1 MLVRVVRVIV
11 MAEAKKSEE
20 KKVDTVS
27 DVVDEDEEDDEDM
40 FDYESD
46 DSLDEEGNVKTD
58 IASKLRKRQRQLIK
72 MIIDYGPPYTK
83 TETGE
88 AMVDECSKPE
98 PSLFEIHS
106 LLNNRVTPNY
116 RDPEDFFNSSM
127 HWCARHCTIL
137 AMRLLR
143 RAKADINIQ
152 NEFGQTPLHVLCMMK
167 LPVNRQKKQFKTF
180 MYMLS
185 QGCDVNIRDKAG
197 YCAIDYCAM
206 NGDDKMVQVL
216 IDVGAHVLRDNTM
229 LVAQRAQLVGLA
241 GNEKTSQILKSVVK
255 ETLDEKEDEEQRKR
269 IERALA
275 EEYMATKKRR
285 EKMDQKRQE
294 AHDFRKKLAQQ
305 EYEDMRA
312 ENRKIKMEE
321 EEALL
326 RAERGSMH
334 KKFGGWEKIEGGGG
348 RWGYRER
355 ATEHDKNRDKDGVY
369 KSGKKQMLELRAQ
382 NSYAVANARWES
394 KTGNKLEIDWSAK
407 EKLFEVP
414 GLDDDKKETLAVKK
428 VAEEMQDGLL
438 FRDEN
443 DAELDGED
451 LDDLLDIL

>member
-1 MLVRVVRVIV
+1 MTD
-11 MAEAKKSEE
+11 KKKPDES
-20 KKVDTVS
+20 KVQETVS
-27 DVVDEDEEDDEDM
+27 DVIDEDDDDDNESL
-40 FDYESD
+40 FDNESD

-58 IASKLRKRQRQLIK
+58 IASKLRKKKRQLIK
-72 MIIDYGPPYTK
+72 MIVDYGPPYSK
-83 TETGE
+83 AETGE

-98 PSLFEIHS
+98 PSLFEMHTM
-106 LLNNRVTPNY
+106 LNNRVTPNY
-116 RDPEDFFNSSM
+116 RDPEDFYNSSM

-143 RAKADINIQ
+143 RAKADVNIQ

-167 LPVNRQKKQFKTF
+167 LPPSRRKKQFKTF

-206 NGDDKMVQVL
+206 NGAEKMVQVL
-216 IDVGAHVLRDNTM
+216 VDVGAHVLRDNHM

-241 GNEKTSQILKSVVK
+241 GNEKTSQLLKDVVK
-255 ETLDEKEDEEQRKR
+255 ETLDEKEEEEQRKR
-269 IERALA
+269 IEKALA

-285 EKMDQKRQE
+285 EKMEQKRQD
-294 AHDFRKKLAQQ
+294 AHEYRKKLAQQ

-312 ENRKIKMEE
+312 RNRQQKMEE
-321 EEALL
+321 EEEML
-326 RAERGSMH
+326 RKERGSAH

-355 ATEHDKNRDKDGVY
+355 ATERDKNSDKNSVY
-369 KSGKKQMLELRAQ
+369 KAGKKQMLELKAQ
-382 NSYAVANARWES
+382 NSYEVANARWEN
-394 KTGNKLEIDWSAK
+394 KTGNKLEIDWSTK
-407 EKLFEVP
+407 EKMFDIP
-414 GLDDDKKETLAVKK
+414 GLEDDNKETVAVKK
-428 VAEEMQDGLL
+428 VAEEIQDGLL

-443 DAELDGED
+443 DKELEGED